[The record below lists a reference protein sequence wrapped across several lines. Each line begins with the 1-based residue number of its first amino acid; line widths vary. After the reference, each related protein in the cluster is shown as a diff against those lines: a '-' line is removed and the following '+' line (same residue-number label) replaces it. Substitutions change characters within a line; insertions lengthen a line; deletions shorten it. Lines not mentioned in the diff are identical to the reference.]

1 MEIKSISQK
10 IFRTSPNKTESN
22 HNKVDNNHT
31 NPFGVNFK
39 GNIIQADVFDKSE
52 KSGISFKGAEIA
64 AKVAN
69 KGKIWTSAVVG
80 SINNAN
86 EAMRRIL
93 NPVASF
99 GRTIKQNAL
108 RVKDN
113 AIAMK
118 NKAVDLCK
126 DFANTSLRIDIDAIN
141 YRKSKLNN
149 MPVVE
154 LDPIFV
160 RLEAA
165 GA

>member
-10 IFRTSPNKTESN
+10 IFRTSPSKTEGN
-22 HNKVDNNHT
+22 HS

-69 KGKIWTSAVVG
+69 KGKLWSSAIVG

-86 EAMRRIL
+86 EAMRKIL

-99 GRTIKQNAL
+99 GRTIKENAL
-108 RVKDN
+108 RVKTN
-113 AIAMK
+113 AIQMK
-118 NKAVDLCK
+118 DKAVGLCK
-126 DFANTSLRIDIDAIN
+126 DFANTSLRMDIDFIN
-141 YRKSKLNN
+141 YSQKNLGKRSKD
-149 MPVVE
+149 E
-154 LDPIFV
+154 LGGM
-160 RLEAA
+160 LENLIAA
-165 GA
+165 RG

>member
-10 IFRTSPNKTESN
+10 IFRTSPNKCENKSES
-22 HNKVDNNHT
+22 NHT

-39 GNIIQADVFDKSE
+39 GNIIQADVFDKSDNA
-52 KSGISFKGAEIA
+52 GISFKGAEIA

-69 KGKIWTSAVVG
+69 KGKLWSSAIVG

-86 EAMRRIL
+86 EAMRKIL

-99 GRTIKQNAL
+99 GRTIKENAL

-118 NKAVDLCK
+118 NKAVDCYK
-126 DFANTSLRIDIDAIN
+126 DFVNTSWRAEINSRLIN
-141 YRKSKLNN
+141 YRKLDLLPVPDLKN
-149 MPVVE
+149 MLVERIAARGVV
-154 LDPIFV
+154 
-160 RLEAA
+160 
-165 GA
+165 